1 MTTLEFISGMKKLS
15 SFYFKELTNDQISL
29 WYEMFQDIS
38 VDVFNQAIKEISREN
53 KFMPNANELLNKC
66 SQLNKN
72 NLLDLINFMYDDG
85 YFHRGVERLSDEQA
99 RRNLDKTM
107 MWLDK
112 GIIPS
117 FLKEDMQEYMK
128 RYKQSQIQ
136 NQERLK
142 LEC

>member
-15 SFYFKELTNDQISL
+15 SFYFKELPNDQISL

-38 VDVFNQAIKEISREN
+38 VDVFNLAIKEISREN
-53 KFMPNANELLNKC
+53 KFMPNANELFNKC

-142 LEC
+142 IEC

>member
-1 MTTLEFISGMKKLS
+1 MTTLEFISGMKKLG
-15 SFYFKELTNDQISL
+15 SFYFKELTNEQISL
-29 WYEMFQDIS
+29 WYEMFQDVS

-53 KFMPNANELLNKC
+53 KFMPNANELFNKC
-66 SQLNKN
+66 SQLNKS
-72 NLLDLINFMYDDG
+72 NLLDLVKFMYDDG

-99 RRNLDKTM
+99 SRNLDKTM
-107 MWLDK
+107 MWLEK

-128 RYKQSQIQ
+128 KYKQSQIQ

-142 LEC
+142 IEC

>member
-1 MTTLEFISGMKKLS
+1 MTTLEFISGMKKLG
-15 SFYFKELTNDQISL
+15 SFYFKELTNEQISL
-29 WYEMFQDIS
+29 WYEMFQDVS

-53 KFMPNANELLNKC
+53 KFMPNANELFNKC

-72 NLLDLINFMYDDG
+72 NLLDLVKFMYDDG

-99 RRNLDKTM
+99 SRNLDKTM
-107 MWLDK
+107 MWLEK

-128 RYKQSQIQ
+128 KYKQSQIQ
-136 NQERLK
+136 DQERLK
-142 LEC
+142 IEC

>member
-1 MTTLEFISGMKKLS
+1 MTTLEFISGMKKLG
-15 SFYFKELTNDQISL
+15 SFYFKELTNEQISL
-29 WYEMFQDIS
+29 WYEMFQDVS

-53 KFMPNANELLNKC
+53 KFMPNANELFNKC

-72 NLLDLINFMYDDG
+72 NLLDLVKFMYDDG

-99 RRNLDKTM
+99 NRNLDKTM
-107 MWLDK
+107 MWLEK

-128 RYKQSQIQ
+128 KYKQSQIQ
-136 NQERLK
+136 DQERLK
-142 LEC
+142 IEC

>member
-1 MTTLEFISGMKKLS
+1 MTTLEFISGMKKLG
-15 SFYFKELTNDQISL
+15 SFYFKELTNEQMSL
-29 WYEMFQDIS
+29 WYEMFQDVS

-53 KFMPNANELLNKC
+53 KFMPNANELFNKC
-66 SQLNKN
+66 SQLNKS
-72 NLLDLINFMYDDG
+72 NLLDLIKFMYDDG

-99 RRNLDKTM
+99 SRNLDKTM
-107 MWLDK
+107 MWLEK

-128 RYKQSQIQ
+128 KYKQSQIQ

-142 LEC
+142 IEC

>member
-1 MTTLEFISGMKKLS
+1 MTTLEFISGMKKLG
-15 SFYFKELTNDQISL
+15 SFYFKELTNEQISL
-29 WYEMFQDIS
+29 WYEMFQDVS

-53 KFMPNANELLNKC
+53 KFMPNANELFNKC
-66 SQLNKN
+66 SQLNKC
-72 NLLDLINFMYDDG
+72 NLLDLIKFMYDDG

-99 RRNLDKTM
+99 SRNLDKTM
-107 MWLDK
+107 MWLEK

-128 RYKQSQIQ
+128 KYKQSQIQ

-142 LEC
+142 IEC

>member
-1 MTTLEFISGMKKLS
+1 MTTLEFISGMKKLGS
-15 SFYFKELTNDQISL
+15 YYFKELTSEQISL
-29 WYEMFQDIS
+29 WYEMFQDVS

-53 KFMPNANELLNKC
+53 KFMPNANELFNKC
-66 SQLNKN
+66 SQLNKS
-72 NLLDLINFMYDDG
+72 NLLDLVKFMYDDG

-99 RRNLDKTM
+99 NRNLDKTM
-107 MWLDK
+107 MWLEK

-128 RYKQSQIQ
+128 KYKQSQIQ

-142 LEC
+142 IEC

>member
-53 KFMPNANELLNKC
+53 KFMPNANELFNKC

-72 NLLDLINFMYDDG
+72 NLLELINFMYDDG

-128 RYKQSQIQ
+128 KYKQSQIQ
-136 NQERLK
+136 VQERLK
-142 LEC
+142 IEC

>member
-1 MTTLEFISGMKKLS
+1 MTTLEFISGMKKLGNY
-15 SFYFKELTNDQISL
+15 YFKELTSEQISL
-29 WYEMFQDIS
+29 WYEMFQDVS

-53 KFMPNANELLNKC
+53 KFMPNANELFNKC

-72 NLLDLINFMYDDG
+72 NLLELINFMYDDG

-112 GIIPS
+112 GIILS

-128 RYKQSQIQ
+128 KYKQSQIQ
-136 NQERLK
+136 DHERLK
-142 LEC
+142 IEC

>member
-1 MTTLEFISGMKKLS
+1 MTTLEFISGMKKLG
-15 SFYFKELTNDQISL
+15 SFYFKELTNEQISL
-29 WYEMFQDIS
+29 WYEMFQDVS

-53 KFMPNANELLNKC
+53 KFMPNANELYNKC

-72 NLLDLINFMYDDG
+72 NLLDLVKFMYDDG

-99 RRNLDKTM
+99 SRNLDKTM
-107 MWLDK
+107 MWLEK

-128 RYKQSQIQ
+128 KYKQSQIQ
-136 NQERLK
+136 DQERLK
-142 LEC
+142 IEC

>member
-1 MTTLEFISGMKKLS
+1 MTTLEFISGMKKLGS
-15 SFYFKELTNDQISL
+15 YYFKELTSEQISL
-29 WYEMFQDIS
+29 WYEMFQDVS
-38 VDVFNQAIKEISREN
+38 VDVFNQAIKEISKEN
-53 KFMPNANELLNKC
+53 KFMPNANELFNKC

-72 NLLDLINFMYDDG
+72 NLLDLVKFMYDDG

-99 RRNLDKTM
+99 NRNLDKTM
-107 MWLDK
+107 MWLEK

-128 RYKQSQIQ
+128 KYKQSQIQ

-142 LEC
+142 IEC

>member
-53 KFMPNANELLNKC
+53 KFMPNANELFNKC

-128 RYKQSQIQ
+128 KYNIRDIKDIIGKVEM
-136 NQERLK
+136 N
-142 LEC
+142 

>member
-1 MTTLEFISGMKKLS
+1 MTTLEFISGMKKLGNY
-15 SFYFKELTNDQISL
+15 YFKELTSEQISL
-29 WYEMFQDIS
+29 WYEMFQDVS

-53 KFMPNANELLNKC
+53 KFMPNANELFNKC

-72 NLLDLINFMYDDG
+72 NLLELINFMYDDG
-85 YFHRGVERLSDEQA
+85 YFHRGIERLSDEQA

-128 RYKQSQIQ
+128 KYKQSPIQ
-136 NQERLK
+136 DQERLK
-142 LEC
+142 IEC

>member
-1 MTTLEFISGMKKLS
+1 MTTLQFISGMKKLGS
-15 SFYFKELTNDQISL
+15 YYFKELTSEQISL
-29 WYEMFQDIS
+29 WYEMFQDVS

-53 KFMPNANELLNKC
+53 KFMPNANELFNKC
-66 SQLNKN
+66 SQLNKS
-72 NLLDLINFMYDDG
+72 NLLDLVKFMYDDG

-99 RRNLDKTM
+99 NRNLDKAM
-107 MWLDK
+107 MWLEK

-128 RYKQSQIQ
+128 KYKQSQIQ

-142 LEC
+142 IEC

>member
-142 LEC
+142 IEC

>member
-1 MTTLEFISGMKKLS
+1 MTTLEFISSMKKLGNY
-15 SFYFKELTNDQISL
+15 YFKELTSEQISL
-29 WYEMFQDIS
+29 WYEMFQDVS

-53 KFMPNANELLNKC
+53 KFMPNANELFNKC

-72 NLLDLINFMYDDG
+72 NLLELINFMYDDG
-85 YFHRGVERLSDEQA
+85 YFHRGIEKLSDEQA

-128 RYKQSQIQ
+128 KYKQSPIQ
-136 NQERLK
+136 DQERLK
-142 LEC
+142 IEC